1 MKFSRLTTLAW
12 AAVFSLL
19 ICGCGD
25 TFRPVATPLPQPFPD
40 PQSFRFAV
48 MTACQLGGQGLT
60 SCNPAGVTSQASD
73 INVSGDT
80 VDGVV
85 PVGLSP
91 VFALVQN
98 NGITAQVTTADF
110 DNDTIS
116 QHVDQHSI
124 TAGQPV
130 SVSAPTTI
138 GLPPGAHPISL
149 ANATGFVYVAEFG
162 RRVVGVLG
170 GFPLALQSEIQV
182 GANPVNL
189 AALPSGSKIYV
200 VNRGDNSVTVV
211 STADNNAVATI
222 PVGSSPVW
230 AVPSAD
236 GSRVFVVNQGSGTV
250 SLIDAT
256 SDSVI
261 ATLTVGASPNYAV
274 FDARNQRVVVTNPGS
289 NTVSVINA
297 DPTSPAFKNVT
308 NVAVGSNPVSVTA
321 LADGTRLYVANRDSN
336 SVSVINSLS
345 LAVSKTISLSSTIS
359 AADQTPSPVWI
370 ASDSESLKV
379 FTANRDSRNAS
390 VILTSTDSELPD
402 ANGKPIRIPAP
413 NIDPTDSTCTT
424 TSCRLSP
431 VFIAVGG

>member
-1 MKFSRLTTLAW
+1 MKFSRLTALAW
-12 AAVFSLL
+12 AAVVCFL
-19 ICGCGD
+19 ISGCGD
-25 TFRPVATPLPQPFPD
+25 TFRPVATPLPQPSPD
-40 PQSFRFAV
+40 PQTFRVAV
-48 MTACQLGGQGLT
+48 MTACELGGQGLT
-60 SCNPAGVTSQASD
+60 PCNPAGVTSQASD
-73 INVSGDT
+73 MNASGDS

-98 NGITAQVTTADF
+98 SGIIAIVTTADF

-116 QHVDQHSI
+116 QHADAHSI
-124 TAGQPV
+124 TAGQAP

-149 ANATGFVYVAEFG
+149 ASAAGFVYVAEFG

-182 GANPVNL
+182 GTNPVNL
-189 AALPSGSKIYV
+189 AALPNSSKIYV
-200 VNRGDNSVTVV
+200 VNRGENSVTVI
-211 STADNNAVATI
+211 STANNNAVATV

-230 AVPSAD
+230 AVASAD
-236 GSRVFVVNQGSGTV
+236 GSRVFVVNQGSGSV
-250 SLIDAT
+250 SVIDAT

-261 ATLTVGASPNYAV
+261 ATLAVGTSPNYAV
-274 FDARNQRVVVTNPGS
+274 FDGRNQRVVITNPGS

-297 DPTSPAFKNVT
+297 DPTSPAFKSVT

-321 LADGTRLYVANRDSN
+321 LADGTRLYVANTGSN

-345 LAVSKTISLSSTIS
+345 LAVSKTISLSSTIT

-390 VILTSTDSELPD
+390 VILTSKDSEVSD
-402 ANGKPIRIPAP
+402 ANGNPVRIPAP
-413 NIDPTDSTCTT
+413 NADPTCTGS
-424 TSCRLSP
+424 SCVRLSP